1 MNLYSLILISVAIGG
16 IGISIW
22 GWRILQASKR
32 VAQWPTVQGRIETST
47 LSSGHNDLLPDIRY
61 HYEVAGQ
68 NYQSRF
74 EFPSG
79 THPLPEFSRSYVEK
93 YPVGASVTVYYNP
106 QNADDS
112 TLEPGAQGDWMILA
126 LGLLLAVG
134 GVGALLVSL

>member
-16 IGISIW
+16 LGISVW

-32 VAQWPTVQGRIETST
+32 VAQWPTVQGQIEVSAHG
-47 LSSGHNDLLPDIRY
+47 SGHNDLLPDIRY
-61 HYEVAGQ
+61 RYDVAGQ
-68 NYQSRF
+68 HYQSRF

-93 YPVGASVTVYYNP
+93 YPVGAGVTVYYNP
-106 QNADDS
+106 QQPSDS

-126 LGLLLAVG
+126 LGILLTIG
-134 GVGALLVSL
+134 GVGALLISL